1 MNART
6 VVVLAVR
13 VELVVGMLGVVR
25 ELVLLLMLLVVRMAR
40 VMLYDVVLRHLLRLL
55 LLLHRLL
62 LLRSHPLL
70 LHRLLLRHLLLMLGM
85 RMMLML
91 VLLLM
96 EMLLLLLLRRGL
108 HLGRQLRG
116 HGIPRRAAL
125 YAVAVAQAQ
134 DRIVGRSHHQMGR
147 RSG

>member
-25 ELVLLLMLLVVRMAR
+25 ELVLLLMLLVVRMPR

-70 LHRLLLRHLLLMLGM
+70 LLHRLLLLLLHLLLMLGM
-85 RMMLML
+85 RMML
-91 VLLLM
+91 VLM